1 MAATPLLLPTMP
13 DIKIIALDLDGTLLN
28 SQKELTE
35 GCRRALE
42 RAAEKGIEIV
52 PTTGRFFG
60 GMPQV
65 IRDLP
70 FLHYAITIN
79 GAQVYDIRRD
89 CAVSK
94 TEIPWRRAIEIME
107 IMDGYPVLYDCFMD
121 NWGWMSQGFWDNPEA
136 YTDNPHYI
144 RMLRDLRQ
152 PVPELKAHLAQI
164 RHDVQK
170 TQFFTKNAA
179 LRRRLLEEFPVL
191 MPDIAVTTSLPD
203 NVELNHKDAH
213 KGAALRQLADYL
225 GVPMASTMAMGDGL
239 NDLTMLREAG
249 LGVAMANACPEAKAA
264 ANVETLSCDE
274 DGVARAIE
282 IYCL

>member
-1 MAATPLLLPTMP
+1 MP

-35 GCRRALE
+35 GCLRALE

-79 GAQVYDIRRD
+79 GAQVYDIRSD
-89 CAVSK
+89 CAVSR
-94 TEIPWRRAIEIME
+94 TEIPWQRAIEIME
-107 IMDGYPVLYDCFMD
+107 IMDGYPILYDCFMD
-121 NWGWMSQGFWDNPEA
+121 NWGWMSQRFWDHAED

-144 RMLRDLRQ
+144 KMLRELRQ
-152 PVPELKAHLAQI
+152 PVPELKAHLEKT
-164 RHDVQK
+164 RHNVQK
-170 TQFFTKNAA
+170 TQFFTRDAA
-179 LRRRLLEEFPVL
+179 LRQRLLKEFPL
-191 MPDIAVTTSLPD
+191 MMPDIAVTTSLPD
-203 NVELNHKDAH
+203 NVELNHRDAH
-213 KGAALRQLADYL
+213 KGAALRQLAEYL
-225 GVPMASTMAMGDGL
+225 GIPMSATMALGDGL

-249 LGVAMANACPEAKAA
+249 LGVAMANACPEARAA
-264 ANVETLSCDE
+264 ADAETASCDE

-282 IYCL
+282 TYCL